1 MLPLSPDEAVEELRK
16 RLTWR
21 PAGKDPHPG
30 LQLCG
35 KPSSGRTTVLDRLE
49 EKLKGENHRTL
60 RIVPSGDW
68 DSGIGI
74 LLQLATFLGLE
85 GDERALKAACDQKN
99 SWEDKVL
106 AVGKAAGELP
116 ESRRPIVLVDPVDLP
131 TAEETQ
137 DDLPAAQYVEEA
149 VRFVLDDL
157 PWKRVM
163 ATSRRRRQAQALRL
177 APERPGASFLRRAE
191 WGTLAA
197 TAEQLAAEGWQ
208 HLSDLEALQLRLIVG
223 VAAVESV
230 PFALRKVQERYSA
243 PMLLDVR
250 IGDDPRY
257 ADLRAVWARLS
268 LVRTTFDREVLRI
281 AGAEALGERERDLL
295 ERCLLCRRKGGY
307 ALHPILRRE
316 KSAGSGR
323 PWLASHDL
331 QRTHER
337 LRNHHRECRDRLRVA
352 GEVPPLAA
360 VMHHAEAF
368 HHAQAAGDLEGAQEL
383 QLGFIEELDALG
395 RSLSLRWRRYADAAA
410 VFHKVLIVDPDH
422 AYANHYLAY
431 NLDIEGKR
439 PDEVERHYRTAIA
452 EQPEHPWWHSRW
464 IRFLLTRGRTRDAR
478 QAFSE
483 ASTLIAPPDTRREQ
497 LYKQLHLEVARMALH
512 RVELDLARE
521 VLDQV
526 PASLREKLPGYGPLS
541 RRLRVLLEVEQH
553 GAVFPAWLSP
563 DEWWKGA
570 HLFRQEEPS
579 LGQLLGWSPAR
590 VDSIDLDARIIWFRT
605 AQPPA
610 GENETPTYGW
620 MDVSFD
626 DFERLRDQECP
637 HARELTEDTFVEF
650 AWFARGGRADAGQTR
665 VRAFTPEEP
674 EALPTIFPDPDRY
687 LRRWNVTGSEEPA

>member
-1 MLPLSPDEAVEELRK
+1 MLSLSPDEAVEELRG
-16 RLTWR
+16 RLTAR
-21 PAGKDPHPG
+21 PTGQAPCG
-30 LQLCG
+30 LQLYG

-49 EKLKGENHRTL
+49 ERLQGERLPTL

-74 LLQLATFLGLE
+74 ILQLAAFLGAQ
-85 GDERALKAACDQKN
+85 GDARAFEAVCDQSKSWEEKLSVVSEAARALPDGRC
-99 SWEDKVL
+99 
-106 AVGKAAGELP
+106 
-116 ESRRPIVLVDPVDLP
+116 PIVLVDPVDLP
-131 TAEETQ
+131 SADETQ

-149 VRFVLDDL
+149 VRFVRDDL
-157 PWKRVM
+157 PWRRVM
-163 ATSRRRRQAQALRL
+163 ATAKLRRSRHAQTWKLV
-177 APERPGASFLRRAE
+177 PERPGASFLRRAE
-191 WGTLAA
+191 WGALTA
-197 TAEQLAAEGWQ
+197 TAEQLAADGLQ
-208 HLSDLEALQLRLIVG
+208 HLFDLEAFQLRLIVG
-223 VAAVESV
+223 VAEIESV

-243 PMLLDVR
+243 PMLLDLRV
-250 IGDDPRY
+250 GDDPQY
-257 ADLRAVWARLS
+257 SDLRAVWARLS
-268 LVRTTFDREVLRI
+268 LVRTAFDREVLQI
-281 AGAEALGERERDLL
+281 AGADALGERERDLL
-295 ERCLLCRRKGGY
+295 VRCLLCRRKGRY
-307 ALHPILRRE
+307 ALHPLLRRE
-316 KSAGSGR
+316 RSR
-323 PWLASHDL
+323 PWLAPHDL
-331 QRTHER
+331 RLTHER
-337 LRNHHRECRDRLRVA
+337 LRDYHRERRDRLLGAARI
-352 GEVPPLAA
+352 PPLEAII
-360 VMHHAEAF
+360 HHAEAF
-368 HHAQAAGDLEGAQEL
+368 HHAQAAGDIDGAQAL
-383 QLGFIEELDALG
+383 QLGFIEEMDALG

-410 VFHKVLIVDPDH
+410 VFQKVLIVDPGH
-422 AYANHYLAY
+422 AYAHHYLAY

-439 PDEVERHYRTAIA
+439 AREVERHYQKAIE

-483 ASTLIAPPDTRREQ
+483 ASALIAAPDTRREQ

-512 RVELDLARE
+512 RMELDLARE

-526 PASLREKLPGYGPLS
+526 PASLRDELPGYGPLS

-626 DFERLRDQECP
+626 DFDRLRDQECP
-637 HARELTEDTFVEF
+637 RARELTEDTFVEF
-650 AWFARGGRADAGQTR
+650 AWFARGGRADAEQTR

-674 EALPTIFPDPDRY
+674 EALPKIFPDPDRY
-687 LRRWNVTGSEEPA
+687 LARWNVVGSEDSV